1 MRRRTKVDKAIDLL
15 EEILNDHHFHPALMA
30 NIITNTFP
38 PYTQARLIEL
48 IRYIEKYHL
57 QEQELERKT
66 ETGQYR
72 NNNLPVT
79 NKPDTSWIHEND
91 YSQSPHFTPGRI
103 NTF

>member
-1 MRRRTKVDKAIDLL
+1 MRRRTKVDKCIDML

-48 IRYIEKYHL
+48 MRVIEKYHN
-57 QEQELERKT
+57 QEAELERKT
-66 ETGQYR
+66 QTGQYS
-72 NNNLPVT
+72 NNNPQIDR
-79 NKPDTSWIHEND
+79 PDTSWIHENN
-91 YSQSPHFTPGRI
+91 YGPSFSPNRI